1 MVIIPARAGSTR
13 LPLKPLSPL
22 AGRPLIAHVVARALA
37 AGDALRAVYVAT
49 DSADVAAAAAQNQP
63 DSVVIRTILA
73 TTLLEQGEMFGAQVE
88 FEAVLQI
95 DPKNAPAWINLA
107 SLRGSTGRS

>member
-49 DSADVAAAAAQNQP
+49 DSAGALYFLDPGPKAVR
-63 DSVVIRTILA
+63 VVR
-73 TTLLEQGEMFGAQVE
+73 VE
-88 FEAVLQI
+88 VQ
-95 DPKNAPAWINLA
+95 
-107 SLRGSTGRS
+107 